1 MHVGHPVRDAKS
13 KRNSI
18 LMPVEQNC
26 LQRLRYKLVLE
37 LAGLGF
43 GEVWA
48 SLGWLLGVTWPAFGN
63 SWAAPGLSWTPLKPF
78 LDALGRLLVALGHF
92 LGAFCL
98 PGPPR
103 ASIYKRFQD
112 VRGLVWEG
120 FGRMFWHAFC
130 CASHFETKCVYS
142 CRNHVFSFTGA
153 LHSFPSGAAV
163 CAQHMESTH
172 NAARIDV

>member
-1 MHVGHPVRDAKS
+1 MHIGHPVGDAKN

-37 LAGLGF
+37 LAGPDF

-103 ASIYKRFQD
+103 ASILK
-112 VRGLVWEG
+112 G
-120 FGRMFWHAFC
+120 FGTCRAWFGK
-130 CASHFETKCVYS
+130 ASNACFGML
-142 CRNHVFSFTGA
+142 F
-153 LHSFPSGAAV
+153 AAPR
-163 CAQHMESTH
+163 CLLSSIWEAPGPPCWNKLT
-172 NAARIDV
+172 